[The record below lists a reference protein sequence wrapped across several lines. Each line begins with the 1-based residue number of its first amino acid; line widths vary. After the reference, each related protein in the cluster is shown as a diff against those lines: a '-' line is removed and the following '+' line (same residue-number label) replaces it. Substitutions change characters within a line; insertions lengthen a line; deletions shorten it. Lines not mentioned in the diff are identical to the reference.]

1 MCVHNYAWTG
11 YPSAF
16 FSEHIPT
23 VIVGK
28 EQAELFDRD
37 AQNATYTRHA
47 RIVDTTEEAM
57 AYARRATG
65 TDKILVFDGAFGG
78 INLSQP
84 LADLLVKRAPDVS
97 RRVDEELLPKWLRQR
112 GISLAA

>member
-1 MCVHNYAWTG
+1 MCVQNYAWTG

-37 AQNATYTRHA
+37 AQNALYTRHA
-47 RIVDTTEEAM
+47 KILDTTEEAM
-57 AYARRATG
+57 AYARKATG
-65 TDKILVFDGAFGG
+65 TDKVLVFDGAFGG
-78 INLSQP
+78 LNLTEP
-84 LADLLVKRAPDVS
+84 LAELLLKKAPEVS

-112 GISLAA
+112 GIPSAA